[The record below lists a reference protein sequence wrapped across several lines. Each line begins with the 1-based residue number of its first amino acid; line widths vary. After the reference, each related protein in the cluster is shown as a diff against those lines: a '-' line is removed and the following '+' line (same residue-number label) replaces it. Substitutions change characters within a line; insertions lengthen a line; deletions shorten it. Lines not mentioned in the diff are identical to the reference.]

1 MIEIIRAI
9 EQVLSI
15 PVYPLESTK
24 KGEQVIYK
32 PNPVSDN
39 GCVKVT
45 RLELNIIGKTLAN
58 AEQYDSAI
66 RTALLN
72 LGDTAKINNINK
84 IEINGGGTLTSEVGI
99 HRLLYLVITERSI

>member
-9 EQVLSI
+9 EQAVNI

-24 KGEQVIYK
+24 LGEQIIYT
-32 PNPVSDN
+32 PNPISDN

-45 RLELNIIGKTLAN
+45 RLQLNIIGKSLAN
-58 AEQYDSAI
+58 IESYDKAI

-72 LGDTAKINNINK
+72 IGDTNKIDDINK
-84 IEINGGGTLTSEVGI
+84 IEINGGGTLTSEIGV
-99 HRLLYLVITERSI
+99 HRLIYLVITERSL